1 MKRVPLLSTRRLGA
15 VAVAAVSI
23 AGATWALAQR
33 ETTAVPPPVTGTAGG
48 GKAPVV
54 VPVPQ
59 ATPSAQGT
67 GNARASGVGTPA
79 APTAPADPLVAR
91 GEYLARVAD
100 CVSCHTAPGGAPFA
114 GGLPMA
120 TPFGT
125 VISTNITPD
134 TGAGIGTYTEEEFA
148 RAVREGV
155 GKGGHR
161 LYPAM
166 PYASFAR
173 TSDEDVHA
181 LFAYFRQGVKPV
193 ANRPPETK
201 LSFPFN
207 LRPLLVFWN
216 WLYLDDKRFEPDP
229 ARSAE
234 WNRGAYLVNG
244 LGHCGECHT
253 PRSRLG
259 GLKADS
265 AADGDAFL
273 SGAQVD
279 GWYAQPLRHGAV
291 HSAAQW
297 STAELVQYLR
307 SGRTAR
313 SGAFGPMAQVV
324 ENSTQYMTPQDLGAM
339 ATYLQSVG
347 APAGY
352 TPPPAPG
359 PSPAAT
365 PAATDA
371 PASAPPLHADA
382 ARLRDGTVEGQRGA
396 MVYLNNCAGCHRSSG
411 AGWERT
417 FPALSGNGVVNA
429 QDPTSLIRIV
439 LQGAAMPATADAPTP
454 LAMPGFGWR
463 LDDEDVA
470 QLLTFVRAGWGNKAS
485 AVTSAQVA
493 SVRKALPPEVK
504 AAGK

>member
-1 MKRVPLLSTRRLGA
+1 MTGRARLCARRLGA
-15 VAVAAVSI
+15 AALATFAVA
-23 AGATWALAQR
+23 GTTWALAQR
-33 ETTAVPPPVTGTAGG
+33 ESAAPAAAPAAGAAAVT
-48 GKAPVV
+48 
-54 VPVPQ
+54 
-59 ATPSAQGT
+59 
-67 GNARASGVGTPA
+67 TPA
-79 APTAPADPLVAR
+79 AGSDALVER
-91 GEYLARVAD
+91 GRYLARVAD
-100 CVSCHTAPGGAPFA
+100 CVSCHTAPGGKPFA

-125 VISTNITPD
+125 VVSTNITPD
-134 TGAGIGTYTEEEFA
+134 PEAGIGSYSEEEFA
-148 RAVREGV
+148 RALREGV

-173 TSDEDVHA
+173 TSDDDVYA
-181 LFAYFRQGVKPV
+181 LYAYFRKGVQPV
-193 ANRPPETK
+193 GTRPPETK
-201 LSFPFN
+201 LPFPFN
-207 LRPLLVFWN
+207 MRPLLVFWN
-216 WLYLDDKRFEPDP
+216 WLYLDNKRFTPDA

-259 GLKADS
+259 GLKAD
-265 AADGDAFL
+265 GDAFL
-273 SGAQVD
+273 SGALVD

-291 HSAAQW
+291 HSASQW
-297 STAELVQYLR
+297 STEELVQYLR

-324 ENSTQYMTPQDLGAM
+324 ENSTQYMSPQDLGAV

-352 TPPPAPG
+352 SPPPPPAA
-359 PSPAAT
+359 SPA
-365 PAATDA
+365 PA
-371 PASAPPLHADA
+371 LHADA
-382 ARLRDGTVEGQRGA
+382 VRLRDGTVEGQRGA
-396 MVYLNNCAGCHRSSG
+396 LIYLNNCAGCQRSSG

-417 FPALSGNGVVNA
+417 FPALAGNGFVSA

-463 LDDEDVA
+463 LGDEDVA
-470 QLLTFVRAGWGNKAS
+470 QLLSFVRAGWGNQAG
-485 AVTSAQVA
+485 AVSSAQVA
-493 SVRKALPPEVK
+493 AVRKTLPPEEK

>member
-1 MKRVPLLSTRRLGA
+1 MRTGCFHHLRRAGASA
-15 VAVAAVSI
+15 VALAAVVAS
-23 AGATWALAQR
+23 TWAA
-33 ETTAVPPPVTGTAGG
+33 AAG
-48 GKAPVV
+48 
-54 VPVPQ
+54 
-59 ATPSAQGT
+59 
-67 GNARASGVGTPA
+67 
-79 APTAPADPLVAR
+79 DPLVER
-91 GEYLARVAD
+91 GRYLARVAD

-125 VISTNITPD
+125 VVSTNITPD
-134 TGAGIGTYTEEEFA
+134 PQAGIGSYTEEEFA
-148 RAVREGV
+148 RALREGV

-181 LFAYFRQGVKPV
+181 LFAFFRQGVQPV
-193 ANRPPETK
+193 STQPPPTR

-207 LRPLLVFWN
+207 IRPLLVFWN
-216 WLYLDDKRFEPDP
+216 WLYLDKKPFSPD
-229 ARSAE
+229 AQRSAE

-253 PRSRLG
+253 PRGRLG
-259 GLKADS
+259 GLKAVNER
-265 AADGDAFL
+265 DGDAFL
-273 SGAQVD
+273 SGAVVD
-279 GWYAQPLRHGAV
+279 GWYAQPLRHGSV

-297 STAELVQYLR
+297 STQELVQYLR

-324 ENSTQYMTPQDLGAM
+324 ENSTQYMTPQDLAAV

-347 APAGY
+347 APAGF
-352 TPPPAPG
+352 TPPASPQPAPA
-359 PSPAAT
+359 PPANIE
-365 PAATDA
+365 
-371 PASAPPLHADA
+371 ASAAAPHPDA

-396 MVYLNNCAGCHRSSG
+396 MIYLNNCAGCHRSSG
-411 AGWERT
+411 AGWDRT
-417 FPALSGNGVVNA
+417 FPALSGNGVVGA
-429 QDPTSLIRIV
+429 QDPSSLIRIV

-463 LDDEDVA
+463 LGDEDVA
-470 QLLTFVRAGWGNKAS
+470 QLLSFVRASWGNQAG
-485 AVTSAQVA
+485 AVSSGQVA
-493 SVRKALPPEVK
+493 AVRKALPPAPQK
-504 AAGK
+504 